1 MSLWRLHIII
11 VLFLLAGCQEAN
23 VGRNKSVYPK
33 TSIKEPKPGKQLKIN
48 QDALLKGSSEQI
60 RIDAA
65 GVILVSPE
73 PAARRTLLEALT
85 QKENI
90 AAQIA
95 ICKALSQARATQEE
109 ISAKEDFIEPLFAV
123 LTAEDSAAAKLA
135 AEAMLIFEYDKIAN
149 RLETTA
155 ADTSLAAS
163 ARVNVVY
170 ALKLQPDTRA
180 IFKLLEL
187 LDNTQP
193 PVAAAA
199 KDALKSLGVPAGK
212 NARARKQIVEELKRK
227 GRNEFLRDW
236 LIRQESQ
243 MKILESERDAWR
255 QMYLASLGKLYENI
269 SDDTQKSAFLSGHL
283 ASEKVTVKLWAL
295 DMVSQWRVGTAS
307 KFPVELGP
315 VLIGLVGDNDRDVRL
330 KTAKLLSLMGQ
341 LDSAEKLLEQLKV
354 ETDEHVQMELF
365 SALGGA
371 CYYAFLPNSQITV
384 APEIRKETLGFAAD
398 YLSQPD
404 AKKAQKGAEVI
415 GKLLEKNGLD
425 AAEVE
430 IYFDLLVKRYEQQK
444 TQPQGAALRGELLA
458 TMAGLCAKSVYKT
471 ESAKYFEPLFKDGL
485 QDESN
490 MVREAAVDGLIYIDK
505 SEALKTLRKD
515 FVNDSSP
522 LIRKKL
528 TELAGEI
535 GSENDLVWL
544 LEKVGSTAESESA
557 WQAMLKIFKR
567 SQANALSPWLEQF
580 DSQGAMSRLPD
591 EQKISFLKIAELKAA
606 GENKAGML
614 ENAREK
620 LASLYIKS
628 SQFEQAAEYLGMLR
642 ETAIEPEKKDAILTS
657 LLEVYLKWP
666 NLEAATQLVNNYL
679 LAKDLKSDDAITH
692 SIDDYFNKPNPTSDP
707 NTMLTALSKIEIG
720 QKRPMWQRQLERW
733 QKQLNKPIS
742 NDGE

>member
-23 VGRNKSVYPK
+23 VGRNKSVSPK
-33 TSIKEPKPGKQLKIN
+33 NSIKEPKPGKQLKIN

-95 ICKALSQARATQEE
+95 ICKALSQARAAQEE
-109 ISAKEDFIEPLFAV
+109 IAAKDDFIEPLFAI
-123 LTAEDSAAAKLA
+123 LTAEDLAAAKLA

-149 RLETTA
+149 QLETTA
-155 ADTSLAAS
+155 ADTSLATS

-187 LDNTQP
+187 LDDSQP
-193 PVAAAA
+193 QVASSAEE
-199 KDALKSLGVPAGK
+199 ALKALGVPAGK

-243 MKILESERDAWR
+243 MKTLESERDAWR
-255 QMYLASLGKLYENI
+255 QMYLASLGKIYEGIN
-269 SDDTQKSAFLSGHL
+269 DDTQKGAFLSGHL
-283 ASEKVTVKLWAL
+283 AGEKVAVKLWAL
-295 DMVSQWRVGTAS
+295 DMLSQWRVGTAS

-315 VLIGLVGDNDRDVRL
+315 VLIGLIGDNDRDIRL

-341 LDSAEKLLEQLKV
+341 LNSAEKLLEQLNI
-354 ETDEHVQMELF
+354 ETDEQVRMELF
-365 SALGGA
+365 SALGSA

-384 APEIRKETLGFAAD
+384 APEIRKETLGFAAE

-425 AAEVE
+425 AEEVE
-430 IYFDLLVKRYEQQK
+430 IYFDLLVKKYEQQK
-444 TQPQGAALRGELLA
+444 TQPESTALRGELLA

-471 ESAKYFEPLFKDGL
+471 ESVKYFEPLFKESL

-490 MVREAAVDGLIYIDK
+490 MVREAAVDGLIYVDK
-505 SEALKTLRKD
+505 AEALKTLRKD

-535 GSENDLVWL
+535 GSENELVWL
-544 LEKVGSTAESESA
+544 LEKIGSTAESESA

-567 SQANALSPWLEQF
+567 SQADALSQWLNQF
-580 DSQGAMSRLPD
+580 DSQGAMSKLPD
-591 EQKISFLKIAELKAA
+591 EQKISFLKITELKAA
-606 GENKAGML
+606 GENKSEML
-614 ENAREK
+614 ENTREK
-620 LASLYIKS
+620 LSALYIKNG
-628 SQFEQAAEYLGMLR
+628 QFEQAAEYLGMLR
-642 ETAIEPEKKDAILTS
+642 ETALTPEKKDAILTS

-666 NLEAATQLVNNYL
+666 NPEAAARLVNNYL
-679 LAKDLKSDDAITH
+679 LAKDLELNDTVTH
-692 SIDDYFNKPNPTSDP
+692 LIDDYFNKPNPTSDP
-707 NTMLTALSKIEIG
+707 NAVLTALAKIEIG
-720 QKRPMWQRQLERW
+720 QERPMWQKQLERW
-733 QKQLNKPIS
+733 QKQLGEQISS
-742 NDGE
+742 NDE